1 MSDKKPLVSVI
12 VLNWNGKK
20 FLGNCLSSLLQQ
32 TYKNYEIVFVDNG
45 STDGSVDF
53 VKTIFE
59 GCSKI
64 KIVALTRN
72 YGFSKGNNIGFKHVK
87 GKYVISLNND
97 TEVQPNFV
105 EELVKFAESDEKIG
119 SVGCKIVNYDGSTGY
134 GPVFTN
140 KGFIV
145 PFLFASD
152 IKLVRRRWERVCS
165 MYSANLANCGC
176 AVLYRKKVLE
186 IVGGFD
192 EDFWSDWE
200 DHDLGFRINLAGFK
214 SVYTPKTVVLHAR
227 AGSEGFSAKRS
238 ARIVRNMLFTYIK
251 NYEPENV
258 ATRFMLLLFILLP
271 ITHIARIFLNEWHIF
286 RKRGSS
292 SLELLI
298 RRRRGYFALFKAY
311 SSFLHMLPSFISKR
325 KKVQKLR
332 KVSDK
337 VIFSRAKMSCLL

>member
-20 FLGNCLSSLLQQ
+20 FLKNCLSSLLQQ
-32 TYKNYEIVFVDNG
+32 TYQNYEIVFMDNG

-53 VKTIFE
+53 VKTTFK

-64 KIVALTRN
+64 KIVALERN
-72 YGFSKGNNIGFKHVK
+72 YGFSKGNNIGFKHAK
-87 GKYVISLNND
+87 DKYVISLNND

-105 EELVKFAESDEKIG
+105 EELVKVAESDEKIG
-119 SVGCKIVNYDGSTGY
+119 SVGCKIVNYDGSAGY

-152 IKLVRRRWERVCS
+152 IKLIRRRWEKVCNT
-165 MYSANLANCGC
+165 YSANLANCGC

-200 DHDLGFRINLAGFK
+200 DHDLGFRITLAGFK
-214 SVYTPKTVVLHAR
+214 SVYTPKTAVFHAG

-238 ARIVRNMLFTYIK
+238 VRIVRNMLFTYIK

-258 ATRFMLLLFILLP
+258 ATRFMLFLFIFLP
-271 ITHIARIFLNEWHIF
+271 ITHIARIFLNEWRIF
-286 RKRGSS
+286 RKGASL

-298 RRRRGYFALFKAY
+298 GRRRGYFALFKAY
-311 SSFLHMLPSFISKR
+311 ASFLHMLPFFILKR

-332 KVSDK
+332 KVSDR
-337 VIFSRAKMSCLL
+337 VTFSRTKMSCLL